1 MRLHRRT
8 QEKVGVYL
16 IRYCRYVHRVITELH
31 SIVHGIRRVRSA
43 STMIFVVP
51 AFFSLFLSL
60 SLFPSYRGHST
71 NAFSSSGNTLGD
83 TRPVFRRILS
93 DVRSLEKNIIDGRRC
108 FREITGIRPH
118 FPSVLSL
125 FYRTIPRFSV
135 LFARTKPLP
144 HRYKSNFLLETAH
157 AVIFNS
163 IQVN

>member
-71 NAFSSSGNTLGD
+71 NAFSSSGNTSNSRGHTARVPPYSLGCSFLGKKYYRWSSLFSRNNGYSS
-83 TRPVFRRILS
+83 TRFHPFYHCFIARSRVSVSSSR
-93 DVRSLEKNIIDGRRC
+93 VRSLSHIDINR
-108 FREITGIRPH
+108 I
-118 FPSVLSL
+118 S
-125 FYRTIPRFSV
+125 Y
-135 LFARTKPLP
+135 
-144 HRYKSNFLLETAH
+144 
-157 AVIFNS
+157 
-163 IQVN
+163 

>member
-16 IRYCRYVHRVITELH
+16 IRYCRYIHRVITELH

-71 NAFSSSGNTLGD
+71 NAFSSSGNTSNSRGHTARVPPYSLGCSFLGKKYY
-83 TRPVFRRILS
+83 RWSSLLS
-93 DVRSLEKNIIDGRRC
+93 RNNGYSSTLSIRFII
-108 FREITGIRPH
+108 
-118 FPSVLSL
+118 VLSHDPA
-125 FYRTIPRFSV
+125 FQC
-135 LFARTKPLP
+135 PLRAYEASP
-144 HRYKSNFLLETAH
+144 T
-157 AVIFNS
+157 S
-163 IQVN
+163 I